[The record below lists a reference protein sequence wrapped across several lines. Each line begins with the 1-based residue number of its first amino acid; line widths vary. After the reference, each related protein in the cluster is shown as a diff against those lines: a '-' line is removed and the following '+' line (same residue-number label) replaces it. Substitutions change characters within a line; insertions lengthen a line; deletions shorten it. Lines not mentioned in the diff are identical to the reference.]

1 MIVIIGSEKR
11 TKLKTNSQN
20 IITMV
25 IASAKTLSPKN
36 KSVCFMNAC
45 GFRLRA
51 TSMSVLR

>member
-1 MIVIIGSEKR
+1 MIVIMGSEKR
-11 TKLKTNSQN
+11 TKLKINSQN